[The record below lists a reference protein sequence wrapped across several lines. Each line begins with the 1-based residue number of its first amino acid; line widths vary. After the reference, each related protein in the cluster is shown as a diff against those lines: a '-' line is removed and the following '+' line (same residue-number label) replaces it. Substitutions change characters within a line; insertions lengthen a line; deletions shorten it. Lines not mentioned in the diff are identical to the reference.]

1 MCAIGGQTTVCAAS
15 REAAGFV
22 ADCVSGRGCISR
34 RQPRYPDPAALSAP
48 CVCLAGRPQKKREYL
63 PRWGSS
69 GESRLGW
76 PHGRSSIA
84 ESGANLHDSA
94 LPVGC
99 LCRGRYRGRGRL
111 RDCRGRASATDAS
124 DRRGAHPVAAGRIR
138 AVAFGGCALAQI
150 ARQQMKRSHRAVHR
164 ALWPALALA
173 VALGFALALDLR
185 PPPAPDEPPATE
197 AQPP

>member
-22 ADCVSGRGCISR
+22 ADCVSGRGCIA
-34 RQPRYPDPAALSAP
+34 RQQPVILTPPPCPHLASALP
-48 CVCLAGRPQKKREYL
+48 EGRKKREYL
-63 PRWGSS
+63 PRWGHP
-69 GESRLGW
+69 GNPGLD
-76 PHGRSSIA
+76 GRMVDPQLRNR
-84 ESGANLHDSA
+84 GANLHDSA

-150 ARQQMKRSHRAVHR
+150 ARRPMKRSHRAVHR